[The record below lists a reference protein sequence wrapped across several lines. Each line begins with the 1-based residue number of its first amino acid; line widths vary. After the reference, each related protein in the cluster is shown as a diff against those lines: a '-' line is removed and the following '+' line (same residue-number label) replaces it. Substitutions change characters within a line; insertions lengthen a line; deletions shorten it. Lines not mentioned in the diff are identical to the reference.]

1 MVEGLQQ
8 KLKLLQ
14 DAKEHD
20 DGALGEIEKLYLEKA
35 ELLSN
40 ASEDATNTERRIREA
55 VATCTA
61 ALEAEVVTEKVG
73 SFTTYDLFISF
84 LILVV

>member
-20 DGALGEIEKLYLEKA
+20 DGALGEIVKLYLEKA

-40 ASEDATNTERRIREA
+40 ASEDATNAERRIREA